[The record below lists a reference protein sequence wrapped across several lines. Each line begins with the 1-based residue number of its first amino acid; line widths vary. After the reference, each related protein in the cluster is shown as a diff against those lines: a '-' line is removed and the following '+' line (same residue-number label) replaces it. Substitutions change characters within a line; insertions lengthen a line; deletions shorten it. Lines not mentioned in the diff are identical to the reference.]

1 MTPEETFEK
10 TFDKFRHGIFKSSLD
25 SFVDTGK
32 LSGSLMLEVRAF
44 SKSEI
49 DRFKSVLREEVE
61 KRLKKAKEYD
71 TQYAIGSED
80 AYEVVLQLLDSV
92 TPKK

>member
-1 MTPEETFEK
+1 MTPEEAEK
-10 TFDKFRHGIFKSSLD
+10 HWQANCLQRLEW
-25 SFVDTGK
+25 
-32 LSGSLMLEVRAF
+32 LSERVEMNPVEKEYIGFQMKDFLYT
-44 SKSEI
+44 
-49 DRFKSVLREEVE
+49 FKSVLREEVE

-80 AYEVVLQLLDSV
+80 AYEVVLQLLDSL